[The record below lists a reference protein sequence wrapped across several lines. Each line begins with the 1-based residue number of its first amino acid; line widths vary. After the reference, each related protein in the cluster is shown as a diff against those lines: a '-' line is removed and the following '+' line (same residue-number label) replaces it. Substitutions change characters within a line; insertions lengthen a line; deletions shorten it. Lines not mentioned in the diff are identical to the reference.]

1 MSDRIRLGGIGLALP
16 EGVLDRAASLAVA
29 NALTPTEVPRAVLER
44 LHDRIG
50 IDRRQVAVRR
60 RDGSIPLYGLAAD
73 GSITEARRPGT
84 AERMALYAEVAP
96 GLAADA
102 ARDAMTDTSSTPASI
117 THLVTASCTGFAA
130 PGVDLALIEHLGLRP
145 DVKRT
150 NIGFMG
156 CHAAV
161 NALRVGA
168 ALARESSEHRVLVV
182 CVEVSSVHLHHDAR
196 LDRVISNL
204 LFADGAAAVVLDGRD
219 ADADSRPSLAG
230 TASIVLPDSAAS
242 MGWIVGDHGF
252 EMTLA
257 ADVPD
262 RLAASI
268 GDWVDGVLDNHG
280 LTRRAIGG
288 WAIHPGGPR
297 VIDAVAAALDLPDDA
312 AASSRAVLRSCGN
325 MSSGTVLHILRR
337 LEEDAIPRPW
347 VGLAFG
353 PGLAG
358 EMLVIE

>member
-1 MSDRIRLGGIGLALP
+1 MTDRIRMGGIGTALP
-16 EGVLDRAASLAVA
+16 EGFLDRTGSLAVA
-29 NALTPTEVPRAVLER
+29 NVLTPSDVPRTVLER

-60 RDGSIPLYGLAAD
+60 PDGSIPLYGVAAD
-73 GSITEARRPGT
+73 GSANDARRPGT
-84 AERMALYAEVAP
+84 AERMAVYAEVAP
-96 GLAADA
+96 GLAIDA
-102 ARDAMTDTSSTPASI
+102 AEEAIAKSPSEAESI

-130 PGVDLALIEHLGLRP
+130 PGVDLALIESLGLRP
-145 DVKRT
+145 DVART

-156 CHAAV
+156 CHAAI

-168 ALARESSEHRVLVV
+168 ALARESPTHRVLVV
-182 CVEVSSVHLHHDAR
+182 CVEISSVHLHHDVR

-204 LFADGAAAVVLDGRD
+204 LFADGAAAVVLDGD
-219 ADADSRPSLAG
+219 AEGPDAAPHVVG
-230 TASIVLPDSAAS
+230 TSAIMLPDSADS
-242 MGWIVGDHGF
+242 MGWMVGDHGF

-268 GDWVDGVLDNHG
+268 GDWVDEVLATHG
-280 LTRRAIGG
+280 LTREAVGG

-297 VIDAVAAALDLPDDA
+297 VIDAVANALDLPEA
-312 AASSRAVLRSCGN
+312 ATDSSRAVLRSCGN

-337 LEEDAIPRPW
+337 LAEDEVRRPW

-358 EMLVIE
+358 EMIIVA